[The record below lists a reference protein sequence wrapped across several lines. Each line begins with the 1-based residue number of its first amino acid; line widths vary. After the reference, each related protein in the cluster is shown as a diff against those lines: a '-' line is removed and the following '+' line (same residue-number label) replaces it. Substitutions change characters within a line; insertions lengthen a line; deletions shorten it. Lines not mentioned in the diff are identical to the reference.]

1 MNARTQQ
8 VLSGLFI
15 SSTLMGA
22 SIAQGQSI
30 SATIHVPSMDRW
42 NYPFASTP
50 GAEVSAPSFAA
61 IRQAGFDDRDAQFLI
76 GFDTSLFV
84 PAGYGGSRYLVSS
97 VTVSVFVSTDLR
109 FEYDPSFDSVAT
121 SYDLADPDYVVDSDL
136 GKPVEIFPVGY
147 RNGFT
152 DQTYLESSPYSPF
165 PSFPPREGVRNAF
178 PAALDA
184 NGVATDISRHV
195 RQKFEA
201 QPIGIGTTPLLT
213 PGELVP
219 AGTELTFTI
228 DLTQPQVRNYLAN
241 GLNAGQVRFMISGL
255 HATSGGPGGGTGSTA
270 YPTFF
275 TKENALSP
283 INGFSPR
290 LQVQVSAFPGAD
302 FNRDGG
308 VDGSDVEAFF
318 TAWESGEEIAD
329 FNMDGGVEGSDIE
342 AFFVAW
348 ENG

>member
-1 MNARTQQ
+1 MNARTLQ
-8 VLSGLFI
+8 VLSGFFV
-15 SSTLMGA
+15 SSALLGA
-22 SIAQGQSI
+22 SVAQGQSI
-30 SATIHVPSMDRW
+30 SATIDVPSLDRW

-50 GAEVSAPSFAA
+50 GAETSAPCFAA
-61 IRQAGFDDRDAQFLI
+61 LRQAGFDDRDAQFLV
-76 GFDTSLFV
+76 GFDTSQV
-84 PAGYGGSRYLVSS
+84 IPAGYGDARYQITS
-97 VTVSVFVSTDLR
+97 VTLSVFVSTDLR

-121 SYDLADPDYVVDSDL
+121 SYDLADPDYVADSDL
-136 GKPVEIFPVGY
+136 GKPVEVFPVGY
-147 RNGFT
+147 RNGYT
-152 DQTYLESSPYSPF
+152 DETFAESSPYSPF

-178 PAALDA
+178 PAVLDA
-184 NGVATDISRHV
+184 NGVATDVSRHV

-201 QPIGIGTTPLLT
+201 QPIGIGTNSMLQ

-219 AGTELTFTI
+219 AGTELSFSI
-228 DLTQPQVRNYLAN
+228 DLSQSQIRQYLAT
-241 GLNAGQVRFMISGL
+241 GLNAGQVRFMVSGV

-283 INGFSPR
+283 INGYSPR
-290 LQVQVSAFPGAD
+290 LHVEVSAFPGAD
-302 FNRDGG
+302 FNADGG

-318 TAWESGEEIAD
+318 LAWESGEEIAD
-329 FNMDGGVEGSDIE
+329 FNMDGGVEGGDIE